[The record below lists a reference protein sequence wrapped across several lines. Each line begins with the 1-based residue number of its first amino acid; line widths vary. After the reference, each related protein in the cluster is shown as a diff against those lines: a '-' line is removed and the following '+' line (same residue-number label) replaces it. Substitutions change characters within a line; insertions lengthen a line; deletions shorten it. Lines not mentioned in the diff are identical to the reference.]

1 MGPLV
6 CLFPVFSRGVVTM
19 NNRVGLMICA
29 VIMSVVVG
37 GELSHTENEI
47 VQEQDFTEA
56 AFNPSQKSQ
65 DEDDDELVQLT
76 PKVVDSNI
84 VDTAESE
91 DDDLH
96 IPDIPQDELDTS
108 SFVDTQKEELAGKNQ
123 IKLLEAQMSKKKT
136 ALENSKMIVGK
147 YHDHIDHERMK
158 IETLVTKL
166 KANTNT
172 MLAMG
177 KNKAGD
183 LSAAYQC
190 LSAPTFPK
198 FHAKKIKK
206 VKKLTWHYKKLC
218 ASELAKKN
226 AINEKSSKSSEGRQ
240 KSAAKQQKKHYAVI
254 EEHQKATHKASKEVE
269 SKAGTEVS
277 TKASS
282 EKKVKAAKEK
292 LDKASEKLGKQKSL
306 SDEKKN
312 KASTRKAEI
321 KVKDCEKKKIKENAK
336 KLADEHTIK
345 GLKEKLSKK
354 VKYGK
359 EKEGKIYS
367 KWHKHMSVE
376 KGEKKS
382 EVSLKGNTEKKK
394 KADSSLEGKRK
405 LSKEL
410 ARKSGKAKKATE
422 KNTKEGAKK
431 VKAEGTQKEKY
442 AKGTVQEDAHKKET
456 ISKEISKKKTAYT
469 KWKENFS
476 KEAEETTAKKGQE
489 YKQKCSE
496 KKLKFS
502 KEKQY
507 KTSTEVKDKA
517 AKQKASM
524 KPELET
530 KAHDR
535 RRMQARR
542 AMRPRPKSA
551 RRTLQKL
558 RRSWSKPRLAT
569 KRTRKSAR
577 RLWTNPRS
585 GSRLR

>member
-29 VIMSVVVG
+29 VIMSVAVG
-37 GELSHTENEI
+37 GELSQTENEI

-65 DEDDDELVQLT
+65 DEDDDELLQLT

-254 EEHQKATHKASKEVE
+254 EEHQKATNKAK
-269 SKAGTEVS
+269 
-277 TKASS
+277 
-282 EKKVKAAKEK
+282 KKVKAAKEK

-382 EVSLKGNTEKKK
+382 EVSLKGNKEKKK

-442 AKGTVQEDAHKKET
+442 AKGTVQEDAHKKGT

-489 YKQKCSE
+489 YK
-496 KKLKFS
+496 
-502 KEKQY
+502 
-507 KTSTEVKDKA
+507 
-517 AKQKASM
+517 
-524 KPELET
+524 
-530 KAHDR
+530 
-535 RRMQARR
+535 
-542 AMRPRPKSA
+542 
-551 RRTLQKL
+551 
-558 RRSWSKPRLAT
+558 
-569 KRTRKSAR
+569 
-577 RLWTNPRS
+577 
-585 GSRLR
+585 